1 MWFDSTSPPGGYCPG
16 CGDLI
21 DAAVSFFGELIQDLV
36 DWFNTYFGGS
46 VPDNLIN
53 KE

>member
-1 MWFDSTSPPGGYCPG
+1 MKLLRRHDERLRS
-16 CGDLI
+16 L
-21 DAAVSFFGELIQDLV
+21 VLIQDLV
-36 DWFNTYFGGS
+36 DWFNTYLGGS